1 MCVSMPVPP
10 SAGTFMCGWSAGWG
24 DLISPRGLT
33 AGRSST
39 RPPRRRAQASGYFK
53 TVPFQRICQAMN
65 RGSAFLF
72 RVGLFRCGPCPVAAI
87 QQHCLR
93 APHDTA
99 FIYASVDA
107 DIVRLIVHN
116 GRVVG
121 RTVDTEC
128 VGQLIYTKRINSDAP
143 ENLTQAYKAK
153 RSENNPVDLRKNCRS
168 GSNSH
173 HIHWTSFFLRAPT
186 SQ

>member
-1 MCVSMPVPP
+1 MRRSDLTEGFDGWQVVDPTPQEK
-10 SAGTFMCGWSAGWG
+10 SAGERLLQNSPVSENLPG
-24 DLISPRGLT
+24 DEPWVRLSISCRAIPLRPLPR
-33 AGRSST
+33 
-39 RPPRRRAQASGYFK
+39 
-53 TVPFQRICQAMN
+53 
-65 RGSAFLF
+65 
-72 RVGLFRCGPCPVAAI
+72 
-87 QQHCLR
+87 HCLR

-173 HIHWTSFFLRAPT
+173 HIH
-186 SQ
+186 